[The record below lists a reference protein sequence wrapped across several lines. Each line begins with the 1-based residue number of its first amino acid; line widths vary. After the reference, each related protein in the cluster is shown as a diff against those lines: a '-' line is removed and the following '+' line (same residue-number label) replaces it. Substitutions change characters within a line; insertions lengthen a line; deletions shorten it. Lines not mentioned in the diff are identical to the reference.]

1 MEVRCELQMK
11 RRYIFI
17 LILSSLLVITTT
29 IIFLINLTDNTT
41 YKYLSGKD
49 TVEYFGDGTF
59 QIFRGGRDNC
69 LILYNHL
76 AAPTENAVD
85 NIVSY
90 KIKKNIVYVV
100 GENSFIKLN
109 SDTNTYEQKKR
120 ISDFTPKDREIFNKL
135 MEK

>member
-1 MEVRCELQMK
+1 MK

-17 LILSSLLVITTT
+17 LILISLLVIITTL
-29 IIFLINLTDNTT
+29 IFLVNSGDDTK
-41 YKYLSGKD
+41 YKYPSGKD

-59 QIFRGGRDNC
+59 QIFRGGPDDP

-76 AAPTENAVD
+76 AAPTENTVD

-90 KIKKNIVYVV
+90 KIKNNIVYVV
-100 GENSFIKLN
+100 GENSFIKLD
-109 SDTNTYEQKKR
+109 SSTNTYVKKKR
-120 ISDFTPKDREIFNKL
+120 ISDFTPKDREIFNEL

>member
-1 MEVRCELQMK
+1 MK

-17 LILSSLLVITTT
+17 LIAILVTTT
-29 IIFLINLTDNTT
+29 TLILLLNSGDNTI
-41 YKYLSGKD
+41 YKYPSGKD

-59 QIFRGGRDNC
+59 QIFRGGPDDP

-76 AAPTENAVD
+76 ADPTENTVD

-100 GENSFIKLN
+100 GEKSFIKLD
-109 SDTNTYEQKKR
+109 SSTNTYEQKKR
-120 ISDFTPKDREIFNKL
+120 ISDFTSEDREIFNKL

>member
-1 MEVRCELQMK
+1 MK
-11 RRYIFI
+11 RRYIII
-17 LILSSLLVITTT
+17 LIAILVTTST
-29 IIFLINLTDNTT
+29 LIFLVSSGDNTK
-41 YKYLSGKD
+41 YKYPSGKD

-59 QIFRGGRDNC
+59 QIFRGGPHDP

-76 AAPTENAVD
+76 ADPLENAVD

-100 GENSFIKLN
+100 GENGFIKLD
-109 SDTNTYEQKKR
+109 SSTNTYEQKKR
-120 ISDFTPKDREIFNKL
+120 INDFTSKDREIFNKL

>member
-1 MEVRCELQMK
+1 MK

-17 LILSSLLVITTT
+17 LILASLLVITTT
-29 IIFLINLTDNTT
+29 IIFLVNLGDHTK
-41 YKYLSGKD
+41 YKYPSGKD

-59 QIFRGGRDNC
+59 QILRGGRDNC

-76 AAPTENAVD
+76 AAPLEKAVG

-90 KIKKNIVYVV
+90 KIEKNIVYLV
-100 GENSFIKLN
+100 GENSFIKLD
-109 SDTNTYEQKKR
+109 SSTNTYEQKKR
-120 ISDFTPKDREIFNKL
+120 ISDFTSEDREIFNEL

>member
-1 MEVRCELQMK
+1 MK
-11 RRYIFI
+11 RKYIFI
-17 LILSSLLVITTT
+17 LILIAILVTTTTLILLV
-29 IIFLINLTDNTT
+29 NSGDNTK
-41 YKYLSGKD
+41 YKYPSGKD

-90 KIKKNIVYVV
+90 KIEKNIVYLV
-100 GENSFIKLN
+100 GENSFIKLDSN
-109 SDTNTYEQKKR
+109 TNMYEQKKR
-120 ISDFTPKDREIFNKL
+120 ISDFTSKDREIFNKL
-135 MEK
+135 IEK